1 MFFSKIKHGLI
12 FIRDIFLQKLYRPFI
27 QSELPLTKEK
37 NLALIHLL
45 RKNKYKLNLFA
56 PAKNENCVIVYMEGD
71 HIAGLAD
78 RLRTIRTAYV
88 CAAISNKRFF
98 IYHNVN
104 NFKLEEYLIPH
115 KIDWRINKNEIDF
128 CIKNI
133 SFCYN
138 YRTIPTVN
146 HPKEVHVYTSNGIIA
161 EMNNAESFPLLTD
174 NAVHHLLFKPS
185 SYLEQMLEQVMN
197 ENELSENDYIAFHL
211 RFLNF
216 FEPVEINGRVTATP
230 EEQLQMMQDV
240 HHVIDKVYQS
250 SGIKNVVIFSDS
262 NRFLNSKHP
271 EYIKHL
277 PGVVG
282 HISKHSDKQI
292 TDKTFIDLFVMS
304 KAKAIYSIRGKNIYG
319 GGFSREAAIIGNK
332 PFIEVPLKEGD
343 HQGFIGTYGN
353 D

>member
-1 MFFSKIKHGLI
+1 MLV
-12 FIRDIFLQKLYRPFI
+12 FIRDIVLQKLYRPFL

-37 NLALIHLL
+37 YISLIHLL
-45 RKNKYKLNLFA
+45 RKNKYKINPFA
-56 PAKNENCVIVYMEGD
+56 FPKNKNYVVVYMEGD

-88 CAAISNKRFF
+88 CAAISNKHFF

-104 NFKLEEYLIPH
+104 NFKLEEYLMPH

-138 YRTIPTVN
+138 FRTIPTVN
-146 HPKEVHVYTSNGIIA
+146 HSKEVHVYSSNGIIA
-161 EMNNAESFPLLTD
+161 EMNNAGSFPLLTD

-185 SYLEQMLEQVMN
+185 PYLEQLLQQAMN
-197 ENELSENDYIAFHL
+197 ENELTENDYIAFHL

-216 FEPVEINGRVTATP
+216 FESVEINGKVMSTQG
-230 EEQLQMMQDV
+230 EQLQMLQDV

-250 SGIKNVVIFSDS
+250 SCIKNVVIFSDS
-262 NRFLNSKHP
+262 NFFLNSKHP
-271 EYIKHL
+271 GYIKHL
-277 PGVVG
+277 PGIVG

-304 KAKAIYSIRGKNIYG
+304 KAKAIYSVRGKNIYG

-332 PFIEVPLKEGD
+332 PFKEVPLKEGD

-353 D
+353 N